1 MDHVLLATKAGKAIP
16 RTLMTTVVPQKNE
29 KNGCKCDSAISTC
42 CADCCVYAT
51 ATTASA
57 SGVTAALAVSEHRH
71 RGAAV
76 SAEAVTAIPC
86 VTQFSDY
93 TLDTIR
99 QLRGGSEIFTS
110 NFKRRTSDE
119 RIKSKAV
126 F

>member
-1 MDHVLLATKAGKAIP
+1 MKIATKTDANVTRLSQHA
-16 RTLMTTVVPQKNE
+16 VP
-29 KNGCKCDSAISTC
+29 
-42 CADCCVYAT
+42 
-51 ATTASA
+51 
-57 SGVTAALAVSEHRH
+57 TAASTPQPPPPLPLASPAALTVSDHRH

-93 TLDTIR
+93 TLDTTR